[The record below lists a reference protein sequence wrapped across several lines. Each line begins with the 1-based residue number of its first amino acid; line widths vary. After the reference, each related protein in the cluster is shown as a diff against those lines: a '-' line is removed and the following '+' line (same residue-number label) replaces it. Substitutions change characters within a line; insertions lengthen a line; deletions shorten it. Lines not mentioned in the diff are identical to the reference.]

1 MSASDLARLPASR
14 SGARGRDF
22 TVQERALIDRI
33 GYSTG
38 CHTCGTKDPG
48 TMWRHFVP
56 DHQPPTARNPLGK
69 PQHLF
74 PSVSRAV
81 GTRVCGS
88 HATEDYYDHV
98 CFEQNCGAERSHT
111 YLRPRWRKHPDL
123 MRGSLIASTPSCV
136 AVGCM
141 ADCNGKTE
149 ITLGAGREVGL
160 RGAPVFEGELDTPNR
175 EIAVRTVLRENIL
188 QATVPHLI
196 TRVRIWVNHPSEP
209 DKSLLAWID
218 LM

>member
-1 MSASDLARLPASR
+1 MTMSVSSR
-14 SGARGRDF
+14 IA
-22 TVQERALIDRI
+22 VPNALILI
-33 GYSTG
+33 SG
-38 CHTCGTKDPG
+38 
-48 TMWRHFVP
+48 P
-56 DHQPPTARNPLGK
+56 DG
-69 PQHLF
+69 
-74 PSVSRAV
+74 
-81 GTRVCGS
+81 GS
-88 HATEDYYDHV
+88 I
-98 CFEQNCGAERSHT
+98 
-111 YLRPRWRKHPDL
+111 PDL

-175 EIAVRTVLRENIL
+175 EIAIRTVLRENIL

-209 DKSLLAWID
+209 DTVIIGLD
-218 LM
+218 

>member
-1 MSASDLARLPASR
+1 MTMSVSSR
-14 SGARGRDF
+14 IA
-22 TVQERALIDRI
+22 VPNALILI
-33 GYSTG
+33 SG
-38 CHTCGTKDPG
+38 
-48 TMWRHFVP
+48 P
-56 DHQPPTARNPLGK
+56 DG
-69 PQHLF
+69 
-74 PSVSRAV
+74 
-81 GTRVCGS
+81 GS
-88 HATEDYYDHV
+88 I
-98 CFEQNCGAERSHT
+98 
-111 YLRPRWRKHPDL
+111 PDL

-160 RGAPVFEGELDTPNR
+160 SGTPVFEGELDTPNR

-209 DKSLLAWID
+209 DTVIIGLD
-218 LM
+218 